1 MNVCIDEL
9 IKAYI
14 VIRDERHALAA
25 RDKLLKE
32 QMTALENQMLD
43 ISNNLGVNSFKTDHG
58 TVFKTTKTYV
68 SVQDREALDRYAV
81 ENNDLGVFTNHVSK
95 THIVE
100 LLEAGLPQETL
111 GVNFYAESIMQ
122 FRK

>member
-1 MNVCIDEL
+1 MAIDTLVAEYVKL
-9 IKAYI
+9 
-14 VIRDERHALAA
+14 RDERHALAA

-43 ISNNLGVNSFKTDHG
+43 ISNNLGVNSFKTDYG

-81 ENNDLGVFTNHVSK
+81 ENKDLGVFTNHVCK
-95 THIVE
+95 LHIIE
-100 LLEAGLPQETL
+100 LLEAGMPQETL
-111 GVNFYAESIMQ
+111 GVNFYAESVMQ

>member
-1 MNVCIDEL
+1 MAIDTLVAEYVKL
-9 IKAYI
+9 RA
-14 VIRDERHALAA
+14 ERHALATQ
-25 RDKLLKE
+25 DKILKE
-32 QMTALENQMLD
+32 QMTELENQMLG
-43 ISNNLGVNSFKTDHG
+43 ISNDLGVNSFKTDYG

-100 LLEAGLPQETL
+100 LLEAGTPQETL
-111 GVNFYAESIMQ
+111 GVNFYAESTMQ